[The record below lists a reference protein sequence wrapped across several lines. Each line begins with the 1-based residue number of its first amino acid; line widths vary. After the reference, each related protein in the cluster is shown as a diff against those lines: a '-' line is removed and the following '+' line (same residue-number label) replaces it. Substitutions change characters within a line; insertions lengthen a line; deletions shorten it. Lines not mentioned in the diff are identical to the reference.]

1 MNLNLHIKYL
11 LSLFFKIMLKT
22 IAVFIALI
30 VIFGILDELEF
41 FKNTDIHF
49 IYPIGLSALNSLTIL
64 FEIFPFIFLI
74 STQFFFIKLIENNEL
89 LVFKY
94 SGLNNLKIIK
104 IISIFSFILGLIIVG
119 FFYNISSKAQN
130 LYLEIKNEFSLDKK
144 YLAVITENGIW
155 IKDEINNSI
164 NIINAKKLE
173 NRLLKDIVITQYD
186 SQFNYENII
195 ESKEADISKKKWILK
210 DVSISKE
217 NKNKNFDIYNFNS
230 NFDYEKIN
238 SLFSNLSS
246 LNFIELIKLRNDYID
261 LNYSTIEI
269 DIHFNKLISFPFYL
283 TLVTIL
289 ASIIMFSIKFQ
300 KRTIFKILFGI
311 FISVLIY
318 YIIYFFT
325 VLGTGEKI
333 PVIISVWLPLLLISL
348 ICSSFLIRVN
358 EK

>member
-1 MNLNLHIKYL
+1 
-11 LSLFFKIMLKT
+11 MLKT
-22 IAVFIALI
+22 SAVFISLI
-30 VIFGILDELEF
+30 IIFGILDELEF
-41 FKNTDIHF
+41 FKETDVHF
-49 IYPIGLSALNSLTIL
+49 IYPIGLSALNSLSIL

-74 STQFFFIKLIENNEL
+74 STQFFFMKLIDNNEL

-104 IISIFSFILGLIIVG
+104 VISIFSFILGLILVG
-119 FFYNISSKAQN
+119 FFYNITSKAQN

-155 IKDEINNSI
+155 IKDEIKNNI

-173 NRLLKDIVITQYD
+173 NGELKEIIITQYD
-186 SQFNYENII
+186 NKFNFLRII
-195 ESKEADISKKKWILK
+195 ESKEADISKKKWGLSQ
-210 DVSISKE
+210 VSISEE
-217 NKNKNFDIYNFNS
+217 NRTKNLDFFELQS

-246 LNFIELIKLRNDYID
+246 LNFLELFKLRNDYLD
-261 LNYSTIEI
+261 LNYSTIDI
-269 DIHFNKLISFPFYL
+269 DIHINKLVSFPVYL

-289 ASIIMFSIKFQ
+289 ASIIMFSIKYQ
-300 KRTIFKILFGI
+300 HRSIFKILFGI
-311 FISVLIY
+311 FISVLTY

-333 PVIISVWLPLLLISL
+333 PVIVSVWLPLLLISL
-348 ICSSFLIRVN
+348 ICSSFLISVN